1 MRALSAILAAVT
13 ASVTVAAAP
22 AAAVDPAPGPA
33 DDSFYVPPN
42 PLPPGAPGDVIRWRP
57 SLVGPAKTPVNSTV
71 NAWQVMYRSTDAL
84 GQPNAVTGTVM
95 VPKRVDPATTPVVSL
110 ASGTQGPAF
119 RCAPSKMIDA
129 GAFYEQPA
137 VNDMLTAGYAVA
149 VTDYEGYKPDPKTTY
164 VVGQSMGHAV
174 IDAVRAAQRL
184 PETKLSA
191 SAKVAFR
198 GYSQGGGAAMWA
210 GEQQPAYAP
219 ELNLVGVVGG
229 GVPADLTQ
237 VALQLDGKRG
247 FGLLMYSLTGLDTA
261 YPDLKLDTY
270 LNDAGRALV
279 NEIRADACTMELLVR
294 YKDKKLLDYTTTSP
308 VLTPPWLARVEENK
322 LGKTAI
328 KVPVLQ
334 YHATQDDL
342 VDYSQ
347 AQSLR
352 DTYCAKGVHLTW
364 KTQATDHI
372 TLVYHGN
379 ADAKAFIADRI
390 AAKPATTTC

>member
-1 MRALSAILAAVT
+1 MRALSAILAAMT
-13 ASVTVAAAP
+13 AAVTVAAAP
-22 AAAVDPAPGPA
+22 AAAVDPGPA
-33 DDSFYVPPN
+33 DDSFYVPPV
-42 PLPPGAPGDVIRWRP
+42 PLPPGSPGDVIRWRP
-57 SLVGPAKTPVNSTV
+57 AKIGPAKTPINESVI
-71 NAWQVMYRSTDAL
+71 AYQVMYRSTDAL
-84 GQPNAVTGTVM
+84 GQPDAVTGTVL
-95 VPKRVDPATTPVVSL
+95 VPKRVDPATAPIIGL
-110 ASGTQGPAF
+110 AAGTQGPAF

-137 VNDMLTAGYAVA
+137 VNDMIAAGYAVA
-149 VTDYEGYKPDPKTTY
+149 ITDYEGYEPDPRTTY

-184 PETKLSA
+184 PETKLSTT
-191 SAKVAFR
+191 AKVAFR

-219 ELNLVGVVGG
+219 DLNLVGVVGG

-247 FGLLMYSLTGLDTA
+247 FGLLMYSLSGLDTA

-270 LNDAGRALV
+270 LNNAGRALLT
-279 NEIRADACTMELLVR
+279 EMRADACTMEVLLN
-294 YKDKKLLDYTTTSP
+294 YKDKKLLDYTTSSP
-308 VLTPPWLARVEENK
+308 VLTPPWLARVAENK
-322 LGKTAI
+322 LGSTPI

-334 YHATQDDL
+334 YHATSDDL

-347 AQSLR
+347 AKALR
-352 DTYCAKGVHLTW
+352 DAYCGKGVELTW

-379 ADAKAFIADRI
+379 ADARAFIADRV
-390 AAKPATTTC
+390 AGKPATSNC